1 MIETSLI
8 IAVIIGLV
16 QAVKQFGLKS
26 KHAPLLAVLFGVVAA
41 FGVAQEA
48 TLGLTVF
55 NGIVLG
61 LSSAGLYSGTRAVVS
76 K

>member
-1 MIETSLI
+1 MIETTLI

-26 KHAPLLAVLFGVVAA
+26 KHAPLLAIVFGVVAA

-55 NGIVLG
+55 SGIVFG
-61 LSSAGLYSGTRAVVS
+61 LTAAGLYSGTRAVTG